1 MAFAFWHLPLHTG
14 ALPLPERPRLAAA
27 VDFWRLPLFFGSK
40 KWLTSRQELETN
52 HSVVRWNNQ
61 IISTWIFFVVIFV
74 CNVKCC
80 TFLSKSTF
88 CRDKPTSP
96 ASAGTG
102 FNWIR
107 SWEPSPEK
115 QGPHYKQPEGGS
127 FHQLWWEVGSVCCHH
142 APYLRKSHHYGCTV
156 ISVAIS
162 TKESASIQPT
172 RFCEVFPASM
182 SDQLVTDNPQLKPLL
197 VSFCVSIRY
206 SFRFQHKNLHHER
219 TRSIVQ
225 SVFFGSYYICPT

>member
-40 KWLTSRQELETN
+40 KCVTNRQELETN
-52 HSVVRWNNQ
+52 HSVVWWNNQ
-61 IISTWIFFVVIFV
+61 IISTWLFFVVIFV

-80 TFLSKSTF
+80 TWLSKSTL

-115 QGPHYKQPEGGS
+115 QGPHYKQSEGGVVS
-127 FHQLWWEVGSVCCHH
+127 STLMVSWVSVCCHH
-142 APYLRKSHHYGCTV
+142 APYLRKSHHYGFTV

-162 TKESASIQPT
+162 TKEWASIQGDFV
-172 RFCEVFPASM
+172 RCF
-182 SDQLVTDNPQLKPLL
+182 QPLWAT
-197 VSFCVSIRY
+197 I
-206 SFRFQHKNLHHER
+206 
-219 TRSIVQ
+219 
-225 SVFFGSYYICPT
+225 GDG